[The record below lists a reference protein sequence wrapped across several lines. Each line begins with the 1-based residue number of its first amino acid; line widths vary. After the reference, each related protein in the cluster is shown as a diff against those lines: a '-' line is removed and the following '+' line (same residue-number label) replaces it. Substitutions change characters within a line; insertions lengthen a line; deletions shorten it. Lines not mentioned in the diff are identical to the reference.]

1 MDCTKTPLELQ
12 ETILRSILLSV
23 GVKDREKDVHML
35 KEGEINFMSPAQ
47 HHQIASVGQKI
58 VTAARQHVQEQL
70 QVAMHAAKATLPSDV
85 TPEQA
90 KALLS
95 KNDAVQFWLQARFR
109 ISGELVEPNKWQYIL
124 IDSPDPNAFVTE
136 ILPFRFFITTSMMK
150 IATTADELAVVLGH
164 EISHLVMGHNSES
177 NYLESILRTMEVL
190 LLSIDPTSGALTLVV
205 IGSLA
210 AIRSALSA
218 AQSRENEY
226 EADDLGL
233 KLAARACFDTQAG
246 AKVMQKMNQAH
257 VSPEPTD
264 WQQNGSLI
272 FRRLY
277 DSHPPSL
284 ERFEKM
290 QANSLIENS
299 SKHSHCVNVQSML
312 LNALWRGAGQQ
323 N

>member
-12 ETILRSILLSV
+12 ETILQSVLLSV
-23 GVKDREKDVHML
+23 GVKDREKGVHML

-70 QVAMHAAKATLPSDV
+70 QAAMDAAKATLPSDV
-85 TPEQA
+85 TPDQA

-95 KNDAVQFWLQARFR
+95 QNDVVQFWLQARFR

-136 ILPFRFFITTSMMK
+136 ILPFRFFITTSMIK

-164 EISHLVMGHNSES
+164 EISHLVMGHNSEA
-177 NYLESILRTMEVL
+177 NYLESILRTLEVL

-264 WQQNGSLI
+264 WQQSGSLV

-323 N
+323 K